1 MGSRAAIALAV
12 AAAVV
17 LGYYYFFVM
26 RPKAAAAAAG
36 TGTGTAAGGTAAPAA
51 KAAGGVVRARYVR
64 IQSTTNPPLGEPR
77 DGIVDLAGLS
87 VSRNGA
93 VINPVGGT
101 LFPPSGDPNMV
112 WSNLG
117 RGDSPTQGKVWT
129 SGNTAGNQYIELD
142 LGADREIDSLTFK
155 MRSDEPW
162 RQRAL
167 NYTAFL
173 YDATRKPVWQRPAG
187 GTVLPVYTFAV
198 SA

>member
-26 RPKAAAAAAG
+26 RPKAAAAAGAGTGTG
-36 TGTGTAAGGTAAPAA
+36 TGTGTAAAAPSG
-51 KAAGGVVRARYVR
+51 GGVVRARYVR

-117 RGDSPTQGKVWT
+117 RADSPTRGNVWT
-129 SGNTAGNQYIELD
+129 SGTTAGSQYIELD
-142 LGADREIDSLTFK
+142 LGADREIDSLTFR